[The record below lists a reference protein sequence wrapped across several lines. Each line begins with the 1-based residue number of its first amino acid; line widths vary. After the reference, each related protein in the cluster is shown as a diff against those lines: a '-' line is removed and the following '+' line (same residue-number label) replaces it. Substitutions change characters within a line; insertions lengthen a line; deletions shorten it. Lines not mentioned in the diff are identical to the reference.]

1 MDVEPATD
9 LKQLYDHE
17 VAEELRREYHA
28 RDLRDLY
35 IARLAAEFATR
46 EKYADDG
53 LISPND
59 WIRFNCHVTS
69 GAAANS
75 IAVGEALNRMPQS
88 IKAVTEGEIGFAHM
102 TVMARTA
109 QAPGDRFDENALIQ
123 KARDN
128 SPGKVHYI
136 CTHYPHAADPKGHAQ
151 EQAEL
156 VQKRPLQLDASVA

>member
-17 VAEELRREYHA
+17 IAEELRREYHA

-46 EKYADDG
+46 EKYDDDG
-53 LISPND
+53 FISPND

-69 GAAANS
+69 GPAANS
-75 IAVGEALNRMPQS
+75 IAVAEALYQRPKS
-88 IKAVTEGEIGFAHM
+88 TKAVVEGEIGFAHM

-109 QAPGDRFDENALIQ
+109 QALSGPFRQKTLIP
-123 KARDN
+123 KARA
-128 SPGKVHYI
+128 H
-136 CTHYPHAADPKGHAQ
+136 
-151 EQAEL
+151 
-156 VQKRPLQLDASVA
+156 